1 MNDMEKRGC
10 VMYGVSFSLCEKL
23 DSLGVYDYYT
33 GYVHSEEVKTMTI
46 VGWDAR
52 KGRWYWTLSGFPPRE
67 QGYDFY
73 YVDEDLFLEAV
84 KSMMSEYGG

>member
-1 MNDMEKRGC
+1 MEKRGC

-46 VGWDAR
+46 VSWDER
-52 KGRWYWTLSGFPPRE
+52 KGRWYWTLSGFSPME

-73 YVDEDLFLEAV
+73 CIESFFLEAV
-84 KSMMSEYGG
+84 KSLMSEYGG